1 MRIGIPVE
9 AKDNELRVA
18 LTADGARHLVR
29 AGHHVLVQ
37 AGAGA
42 GAAISDA
49 DYDAAGATV
58 VDDPA
63 TLWRESQIVCKVKE
77 PLPQEYPYL
86 REDMVLFAYL
96 HLAADRSCTQALLD
110 AGTTSIAYETVRLP
124 DGSLPLLA
132 PMSEVAGRL
141 APQVGAH
148 YLLRP
153 SGGTGVLMGGVPG
166 ARPAKVVIIGGGT
179 AGRNAAQIAVGMRA
193 DVTVIDLSARTL
205 REIDAELGP
214 AVRTVVS
221 TAAAIE
227 REVLSADLVIGSV
240 LIPGARAPRLVTN
253 DLVSRMQPGSVLVD
267 IAVDQGGCFEDTRPT
282 THTDPVYPVH
292 QSTFYAVANMPGAV
306 PVTSTQALTNA
317 TLPYLTLLA
326 SGMEPA
332 MSLEPAMSTTDA
344 AAQLLRREPVLATG
358 LMTQGGRLVS
368 DLVAQAHGM
377 TAQNTGLPPVTPS
390 TVPET

>member
-18 LTADGARHLVR
+18 LTADGAHHLVR
-29 AGHHVLVQ
+29 AGHEVLVQ

-42 GAAISDA
+42 GSSISDA
-49 DYDAAGATV
+49 DYAAAGATV
-58 VDDPA
+58 VEDPA
-63 TLWRESQIVCKVKE
+63 TVWRESQIVCKVKE

-86 REDMVLFAYL
+86 REDLVLFTYL
-96 HLAADRSCTQALLD
+96 HLAADRACTQALLD
-110 AGTTSIAYETVRLP
+110 AGTTAIAYETVRLP

-141 APQVGAH
+141 APQVGAY

-153 SGGTGVLMGGVPG
+153 AGGTGVLMGGVPG
-166 ARPAKVVIIGGGT
+166 TRPAKVVIIGGGT

-193 DVTVIDLSARTL
+193 DVSVIDLSAATL
-205 REIDAELGP
+205 REIDTELGP
-214 AVRTVVS
+214 AVRTVIS
-221 TAAAIE
+221 TAASIE
-227 REVLSADLVIGSV
+227 REVLSADLVIGAV
-240 LIPGARAPRLVTN
+240 LVPGARTPRLVSN
-253 DLVSRMQPGSVLVD
+253 ELVSRMQPGSVLVD

-292 QSTFYAVANMPGAV
+292 QSIFYAVANMPGAV

-326 SGMEPA
+326 SAQANQPA
-332 MSLEPAMSTTDA
+332 AATATTAADA
-344 AAQLLRREPVLATG
+344 VAQLLLREPALAAG

-368 DLVAQAHGM
+368 AEVAQAHGM
-377 TAQNTGLPPVTPS
+377 SYGMPAGPA
-390 TVPET
+390 